1 VHFLRAYP
9 PIARRLLAIISSILR
24 IARGAFLATLC
35 RMQADFPLRDSQTH
49 AVIGAALEV
58 HRELGCGFLEA
69 AYQEALA
76 IELADRDIPFE
87 HEVSLRVRFKD
98 RVLHSIY
105 RVDFV
110 CFAELLV
117 EVKALR
123 QITGVEQAQM
133 INYLKA
139 ARAERGLILN
149 FGGRSLECK
158 RLVFSPRSYR
168 IPEP

>member
-1 VHFLRAYP
+1 MALIFGGV
-9 PIARRLLAIISSILR
+9 LLALSF
-24 IARGAFLATLC
+24 G
-35 RMQADFPLRDSQTH
+35 MQADVPIRDSATH

-69 AYQEALA
+69 AYQEALTIA
-76 IELADRDIPFE
+76 FAERDIPFE

-110 CFAELLV
+110 CFEDLLV

-123 QITGVEQAQM
+123 QITGLEQAQM

-158 RLVFSPRSYR
+158 RVVFSPGLHRVTG
-168 IPEP
+168 P